1 MTKTVLLVEDDM
13 GNVRVFS
20 RYLTKLGGLAVTH
33 TEDADE
39 VVEIVKAGQAD
50 LVLMDVSLSHSLYQG
65 RAVDGIR
72 LTQLL
77 KSDPSTAS
85 VPIILVTA
93 HAMIGDRE
101 NSLQQSGAD
110 GYISKPVV
118 DYRAFIDQVM
128 ALLQKSEE

>member
-1 MTKTVLLVEDDM
+1 MTKTVLLVEDDL

-20 RYLTKLGGLAVTH
+20 RYLTKLGGFAVKH

-39 VVEIVKAGQAD
+39 VMQIVKAGQAD
-50 LVLMDVSLSHSLYQG
+50 LILMDVSLSHSLYQG
-65 RAVDGIR
+65 RSVDGIK

-85 VPIILVTA
+85 IPIILVTA
-93 HAMIGDRE
+93 HAMIGDKE
-101 NSLQQSGAD
+101 TSLQQSGAD

-118 DYRAFIDQVM
+118 DYRAFIDQVI
-128 ALLQKSEE
+128 ALLPKGEA

>member
-1 MTKTVLLVEDDM
+1 MTKTVLLVEDDL

-39 VVEIVKAGQAD
+39 VVQIVKAGQAD

-65 RAVDGIR
+65 KAVDGIK

-85 VPIILVTA
+85 IPIILVTA
-93 HAMIGDRE
+93 HAMIGDKE
-101 NSLQQSGAD
+101 ASLQQSGAD

-128 ALLQKSEE
+128 ALLQKSGK

>member
-1 MTKTVLLVEDDM
+1 MTKTVLLVEDDL

-39 VVEIVKAGQAD
+39 VVQIVKAGQAD

-65 RAVDGIR
+65 RAVDGIK
-72 LTQLL
+72 LSQLL

>member
-1 MTKTVLLVEDDM
+1 MTKTVLLVEDDL

-77 KSDPSTAS
+77 KSDPITAS

>member
-39 VVEIVKAGQAD
+39 VVKIVKAGQAD

-85 VPIILVTA
+85 IPIILVTA

-110 GYISKPVV
+110 GYVSKPVV

>member
-1 MTKTVLLVEDDM
+1 MTKTVLLVEDDL

-39 VVEIVKAGQAD
+39 VVQIVKAGQAD

-65 RAVDGIR
+65 RAVDGIK
-72 LTQLL
+72 LSQLL

-128 ALLQKSEE
+128 ALLQKSKE

>member
-77 KSDPSTAS
+77 KSDPITAS

-128 ALLQKSEE
+128 ALLQKSKE

>member
-1 MTKTVLLVEDDM
+1 MTKTVLLVEDDL

-33 TEDADE
+33 TEDADK
-39 VVEIVKAGQAD
+39 VVQIVKAGQAD

-65 RAVDGIR
+65 RAVDGIG

-85 VPIILVTA
+85 IPIILVTA

>member
-77 KSDPSTAS
+77 KSDPITAS

>member
-1 MTKTVLLVEDDM
+1 MTKTVLLVEDDL

-20 RYLTKLGGLAVTH
+20 RYLTKLGGLAVKH

-39 VVEIVKAGQAD
+39 VMQIVKAGQVD
-50 LVLMDVSLSHSLYQG
+50 IILMDVSLSHSLYQG
-65 RAVDGIR
+65 RSVDGIK

-93 HAMIGDRE
+93 HAMIGDKE
-101 NSLQQSGAD
+101 TSLQQSGAD

-118 DYRAFIDQVM
+118 DYRAFIDQVI
-128 ALLQKSEE
+128 ALLPKGEA

>member
-39 VVEIVKAGQAD
+39 VVQIVKAGQAD